1 MEQLQYPIGRFSP
14 KPDYTFN
21 DIAKLLHIMETSPA
35 RYKTLL
41 AGLSEADLARTY
53 RQGSW
58 TVKQLIHHVADI
70 HLLNYL
76 RIKKL
81 LTEEEHIATM
91 IDMNAWAVQ
100 ADATQAPVSGSLMML
115 EGINDRFIFL
125 LKKIDA
131 GAFEK
136 SFYHPVRKIHLSM
149 KQVLYM
155 AVWHLEHHMAHMQ
168 IALGREPH
176 SFSFDQQAV
185 V

>member
-1 MEQLQYPIGRFSP
+1 
-14 KPDYTFN
+14 
-21 DIAKLLHIMETSPA
+21 METSPA

-58 TVKQLIHHVADI
+58 TVKQLIHHVADL

-81 LTEEEHIATM
+81 LTEEEPIATV
-91 IDMNAWAVQ
+91 IDMNAWAAQ
-100 ADATQAPVSGSLMML
+100 ADATSAPVSSSLLML

-125 LKKIDA
+125 LKKIDSQV
-131 GAFEK
+131 FEK

-155 AVWHLEHHMAHMQ
+155 AVWHLEHHMAHMH

-185 V
+185 L